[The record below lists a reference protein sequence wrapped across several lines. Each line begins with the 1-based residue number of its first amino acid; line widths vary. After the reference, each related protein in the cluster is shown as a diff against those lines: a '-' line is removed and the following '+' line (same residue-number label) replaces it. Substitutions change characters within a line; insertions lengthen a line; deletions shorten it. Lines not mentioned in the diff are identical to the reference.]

1 MEPLPVHMILT
12 ATWLHRCIMLLAC
25 NRRSQILVRISWS
38 EPEGQ
43 NRRVRISP
51 ASLDSLDRWPLH
63 CMLAIIFGHPFYF
76 SMPMGTAMRQ
86 SIILDEVKRSHD
98 QSIIFDEVNKS
109 YGPIRHGHYCHSH
122 SCILAVCS
130 QRKTTRCCPFHGG
143 R

>member
-12 ATWLHRCIMLLAC
+12 ATWLHRCIMLAC
-25 NRRSQILVRISWS
+25 LQPEKSNPGQNQLVRTRGS
-38 EPEGQ
+38 EQEG
-43 NRRVRISP
+43 VRISP

-98 QSIIFDEVNKS
+98 HIFDEVKKS
-109 YGPIRHGHYCHSH
+109 HGPIRRGHYCHSH

-130 QRKTTRCCPFHGG
+130 QRKTTRCYTFHGG